1 MIPYDRIEQLDLLQ
15 KVCNK
20 KGVDG
25 VVLSV
30 DSDGYFK
37 AIFPD
42 KTEGYYYSFDHAV
55 KSIHNRK

>member
-1 MIPYDRIEQLDLLQ
+1 M
-15 KVCNK
+15 
-20 KGVDG
+20 DG

-30 DSDGYFK
+30 DSDGYFT

-55 KSIHNRK
+55 KSINNRK